1 MSFFSN
7 APSLNFTVRTGPSTL
22 VTVWPTAPL
31 VMVRWG
37 ARPPRPMSIA
47 IAAHALGEN
56 AQLYRLLCAVG
67 LRNAAAGDIVAR
79 LDVGGRRLDR
89 ATTSALSASFSM
101 TGPLAALMYSV
112 LPSTL
117 SRVPAT
123 RCVVG
128 CCADAVETAN
138 TAAKA
143 AAVMIRIVLM
153 SVLPMG

>member
-1 MSFFSN
+1 MS
-7 APSLNFTVRTGPSTL
+7 
-22 VTVWPTAPL
+22 
-31 VMVRWG
+31 
-37 ARPPRPMSIA
+37 
-47 IAAHALGEN
+47 AADAL
-56 AQLYRLLCAVG
+56 
-67 LRNAAAGDIVAR
+67 I
-79 LDVGGRRLDR
+79 R
-89 ATTSALSASFSM
+89 ATTSALSASFTM

-143 AAVMIRIVLM
+143 AAVIIRIVLM
-153 SVLPMG
+153 SVLPMGERAAEHTPIGPAGEAGAKGRHYPRDFGR

>member
-1 MSFFSN
+1 M
-7 APSLNFTVRTGPSTL
+7 A
-22 VTVWPTAPL
+22 
-31 VMVRWG
+31 
-37 ARPPRPMSIA
+37 IA
-47 IAAHALGEN
+47 IPAHALGEN

-79 LDVGGRRLDR
+79 LDVGGRRLDPGDDQRIVGKLQYDR
-89 ATTSALSASFSM
+89 A
-101 TGPLAALMYSV
+101 GGCLMYSV

-143 AAVMIRIVLM
+143 TALMIRIVLM
-153 SVLPMG
+153 SVLSMR